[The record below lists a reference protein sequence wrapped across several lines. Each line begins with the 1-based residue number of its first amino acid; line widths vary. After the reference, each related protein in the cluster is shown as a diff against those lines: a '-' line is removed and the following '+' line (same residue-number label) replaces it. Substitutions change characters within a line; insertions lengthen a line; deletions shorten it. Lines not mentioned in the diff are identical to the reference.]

1 MNLRKVAACC
11 FLIAVFAGISAAQ
24 DRILQP
30 VDGNR
35 MAAMKGH
42 VNPRAVADND
52 QGPVDPAMPIR
63 HATLLFKPAASIDAF
78 LAEQQLPGS
87 PNYRKW
93 LTPEEFGDRFGLT
106 VSDIAKVTAWLES
119 QGLKVDRSPAAATG

>member
-1 MNLRKVAACC
+1 MSLRKVAACC
-11 FLIAVFAGISAAQ
+11 FLTAVFAGMSAAQ

-30 VDGNR
+30 VDRNR
-35 MAAMKGH
+35 MAALKGH

-63 HATLLFKPAASIDAF
+63 HATLLFKPAPALDAF

-87 PNYRKW
+87 PSYRKW
-93 LTPEEFGDRFGLT
+93 LTPEEFGDRFGLR
-106 VSDIAKVTAWLES
+106 TAA
-119 QGLKVDRSPAAATG
+119 VARS